1 MEDECYEE
9 ELELCEEHS
18 FDTFGGHTKALHGF
32 KTYNIEGAEL
42 YNMGQVEIIFCGLP
56 LPYCWLMNSSKS
68 IDILTFFNNL
78 LIGLHE
84 TKNCK

>member
-42 YNMGQVEIIFCGLP
+42 YNMGQVEIIFCELP
-56 LPYCWLMNSSKS
+56 LPYCWLMNLSKS
-68 IDILTFFNNL
+68 IDILIDSARL
-78 LIGLHE
+78 RDVVVRGRI
-84 TKNCK
+84 

>member
-42 YNMGQVEIIFCGLP
+42 YNMGQVESIFCELP
-56 LPYCWLMNSSKS
+56 LPAADSARLRDVVVVGRREPEGR
-68 IDILTFFNNL
+68 I
-78 LIGLHE
+78 
-84 TKNCK
+84 